1 MTGARDGVD
10 PEKVQHK
17 YVFGA
22 ALGDKMFTFEDKIVL
37 LVLKNNSYKIDP
49 CLGRNFSNVTMWNR
63 VLGKNI
69 QF

>member
-17 YVFGA
+17 YVSGA

-37 LVLKNNSYKIDP
+37 LELKKLLKKMTPVCEGI
-49 CLGRNFSNVTMWNR
+49 FQM
-63 VLGKNI
+63 
-69 QF
+69 